1 MTRQSPK
8 QFVALSQN
16 DDESK
21 ACMAEMI
28 ARLEAILALDGLE
41 RFATERTLPEAF
53 FSEYAAA
60 LDAYDRYIA
69 HIIAAEPL
77 AVTCKAGCDACCRHE
92 LARGVTPVEILAI
105 YRLVRPW
112 DDIGA
117 VYEAAGESAVAFQRL
132 LKEQIEADPRPLAPS
147 DDPRVLEAHLRYN
160 QLQRPCAFL
169 DQGNGVCRIYPVR
182 PLVCRWFYNLSP
194 AEWCAPPHPHH
205 LHRNAVGIDP
215 YREVNRLMSAISRR
229 LGVETLNYLPGAF
242 AHLAGDVMQ
251 GRPIAIVDAGSR
263 STDS

>member
-1 MTRQSPK
+1 MPEHGPK

-16 DDESK
+16 DPEAK

-28 ARLEAILALDGLE
+28 GRLETILAMDGLE
-41 RFATERTLPEAF
+41 RFATDQTLPAAF
-53 FSEYAAA
+53 FTEYAAA

-105 YRLVRPW
+105 YRLVRGW

-117 VYEAAGESAVAFQRL
+117 IYEAAGENAVAFQRL
-132 LKEQIEADPRPLAPS
+132 LKQQLEVDPRPLGG
-147 DDPRVLEAHLRYN
+147 DDPRVFAAHLDYN

-169 DQGNGVCRIYPVR
+169 DAEQGVCRIYPVR
-182 PLVCRWFYNLSP
+182 PLVCRWFYSLSP
-194 AEWCAPPHPHH
+194 AEWCVPTHPS
-205 LHRNAVGIDP
+205 HRDRVAVGINP
-215 YREVNRLMSAISRR
+215 YREVNRLMMAISER
-229 LGVETLNYLPGAF
+229 LGLKTLNFLPGAF
-242 AHLAGDVMQ
+242 AHIAGDVME
-251 GRPIAIVDAGSR
+251 GRPIRVVGD
-263 STDS
+263 

>member
-1 MTRQSPK
+1 MSQQSPK
-8 QFVALSQN
+8 QFVARSQS
-16 DDESK
+16 DDVSK

-28 ARLEAILALDGLE
+28 ARLELILALDGLE
-41 RFATERTLPEAF
+41 RFATERSLPAAF
-53 FSEYAAA
+53 FSEYTAA

-112 DDIGA
+112 EDIGS
-117 VYEAAGESAVAFQRL
+117 VYAAAGESAVAFQRL
-132 LKEQIEADPRPLAPS
+132 LKEALEADPRALAPS
-147 DDPRVLEAHLRYN
+147 DDPRVFAAHLRYN

-169 DQGNGVCRIYPVR
+169 DQDNGVCRIYPVR

-194 AEWCAPPHPHH
+194 PDWCLPSHPN
-205 LHRNAVGIDP
+205 HRERDAVGLDP
-215 YREVNRLMSAISRR
+215 YREVNRLMMAISER

-242 AHLAGDVMQ
+242 AHIAGDVMQ
-251 GRPIAIVDAGSR
+251 GRPVATASDRSSPPDA
-263 STDS
+263 